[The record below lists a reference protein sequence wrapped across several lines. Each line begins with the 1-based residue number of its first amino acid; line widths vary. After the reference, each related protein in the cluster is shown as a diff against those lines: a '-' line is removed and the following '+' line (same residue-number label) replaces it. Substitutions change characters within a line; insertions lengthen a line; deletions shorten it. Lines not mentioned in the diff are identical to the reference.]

1 LVSAFTGIPI
11 RPDIAMTGETSL
23 GGRAMR
29 IGGLKEKLLA
39 AHRGGIK
46 LVFIPQDNVRDLAE
60 IPENVKEGLEIKA
73 VKSIDEIL
81 PLALTSMPEPLVKA
95 PIVKPVDDGKKAA
108 RH

>member
-1 LVSAFTGIPI
+1 
-11 RPDIAMTGETSL
+11 MTGETSL
-23 GGRAMR
+23 GGRALR

-46 LVFIPQDNVRDLAE
+46 LVFIPQENVRDLAE

-81 PLALTSMPEPLVKA
+81 PLALTSLPKALVKA
-95 PIVKPVDDGKKAA
+95 PIVKTKEEAKAA
-108 RH
+108 GQSDLMLRIKTRLRQGFY